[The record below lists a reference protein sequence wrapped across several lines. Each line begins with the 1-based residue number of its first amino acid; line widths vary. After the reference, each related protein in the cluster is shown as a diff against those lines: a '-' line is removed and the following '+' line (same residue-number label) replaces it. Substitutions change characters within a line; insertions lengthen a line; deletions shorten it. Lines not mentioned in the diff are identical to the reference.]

1 MGWFRASL
9 INIRLTRKNM
19 IGRETSIFSAE
30 SLMKKSVIILNHGV
44 SYINSKRAHSM
55 GWFWASLINIRLTR
69 KRYDRERNFNLF
81 FHRTIHEKKCYNI
94 ESWNIIH

>member
-9 INIRLTRKNM
+9 INIRLTRKH
-19 IGRETSIFSAE
+19 IGRETSIYFSAE

-44 SYINSKRAHSM
+44 SYINSERAHSM

-69 KRYDRERNFNLF
+69 KNMIGR
-81 FHRTIHEKKCYNI
+81 
-94 ESWNIIH
+94 